1 MRTLRLIPILLV
13 ALLLAACG
21 WQATTSVE
29 EASGAPAPAGGLDV
43 EKASRAPAPAGGP
56 AGAPMPELMATAAP
70 APIDQTYGDVAS
82 SAAAPSAQPGV
93 QRLVIKTASLTVEV
107 EDVAVAEARISA
119 RAAELGGYVVAAQSS
134 GSDAAS
140 RVATITFRVPAQ
152 RFDEALA
159 GVEGL
164 ARKVFSRTISGDD
177 VTEEFVDLESRL
189 RNLEATRDR
198 LLDLLTRASRVDD
211 ALQVNQALSD
221 VQGQIEQI
229 QGRMKYLQQS
239 AAFSA
244 ISVELRP
251 VPPPPPIIE
260 EDAWQ
265 PLRVARA
272 ALRDLVAFGQ
282 ELLNLGIVILVWSP
296 VWLPMLLLARW
307 GWLRLSGRHR
317 RATT

>member
-21 WQATTSVE
+21 WQAATSVE
-29 EASGAPAPAGGLDV
+29 E
-43 EKASRAPAPAGGP
+43 ASRAPAPAGGV
-56 AGAPMPELMATAAP
+56 AGEPMPELMATAAP

-82 SAAAPSAQPGV
+82 SASAPPAQPGA

-119 RAAELGGYVVAAQSS
+119 RAAELGGYVVSAQSS
-134 GSDAAS
+134 GSDAS
-140 RVATITFRVPAQ
+140 RVALITFRVPAQ

-198 LLDLLTRASRVDD
+198 LLDLMARATRVED

-251 VPPPPPIIE
+251 VPPPPAIIE

-265 PLRVARA
+265 PLRVARV
-272 ALRDLVAFGQ
+272 ALRDLVSFGQ
-282 ELLNLGIVILVWSP
+282 ELVNLGIVILVWSP
-296 VWLPMLLLARW
+296 VWLPILLLARW

>member
-13 ALLLAACG
+13 ALLLTACG
-21 WQATTSVE
+21 WQAATSVE
-29 EASGAPAPAGGLDV
+29 ETN
-43 EKASRAPAPAGGP
+43 RAPAPAGGV
-56 AGAPMPELMATAAP
+56 AEAPMPELIPTAAP
-70 APIDQTYGDVAS
+70 APIDQAYSDVTSSVAS
-82 SAAAPSAQPGV
+82 PPAQPSA
-93 QRLVIKTASLTVEV
+93 QRLVIKTAALTVEV

-134 GSDAAS
+134 GSDTS
-140 RVATITFRVPAQ
+140 RVATLTFRVPAQ

-164 ARKVFSRTISGDD
+164 ARKVFSRSISGDD
-177 VTEEFVDLESRL
+177 VTEEFVDLASRL

-282 ELLNLGIVILVWSP
+282 ELVNRGIVILVWSP
-296 VWLPMLLLARW
+296 VWLPILLLARW
-307 GWLRLSGRHR
+307 GWLRLSGRQR

>member
-1 MRTLRLIPILLV
+1 MRTLRLISILLL
-13 ALLLAACG
+13 ALLLTACG
-21 WQATTSVE
+21 WQAATSVE
-29 EASGAPAPAGGLDV
+29 EAG
-43 EKASRAPAPAGGP
+43 RAPAPAGGP

-70 APIDQTYGDVAS
+70 ASIDETYGDVAS
-82 SAAAPSAQPGV
+82 SAAAPPAQPGA

-119 RAAELGGYVVAAQSS
+119 RAAELGGYVVSAQSS
-134 GSDAAS
+134 GSDTAS
-140 RVATITFRVPAQ
+140 RVALITFRVPAQ

-198 LLDLLTRASRVDD
+198 LLDLMARATRVED

-251 VPPPPPIIE
+251 VPPPPAIIE

-265 PLRVARA
+265 PLRVART
-272 ALRDLVAFGQ
+272 ALRDLVSFGQ
-282 ELLNLGIVILVWSP
+282 ELVNLGIVILIWSP
-296 VWLPMLLLARW
+296 VWLPILLLARW